1 MVDERAAIDSEVCI
15 GCGECI
21 LVCPNGAIE
30 VQWGRSIPVF
40 LEKMVEYTQGVL
52 KAKAG
57 KAFFIN
63 FITSVSPACDC
74 YPANDAPIVKD
85 IGVVAGTDP
94 VAIDQASVDLVNAEA
109 ALPGTQLTVNTAPG
123 EDKFKGIYPK
133 VDWEIQLDYAQRLQ
147 MGSRHYELVKL

>member
-1 MVDERAAIDSEVCI
+1 
-15 GCGECI
+15 
-21 LVCPNGAIE
+21 
-30 VQWGRSIPVF
+30 VF

-133 VDWEIQLDYAQRLQ
+133 VDWEIQLDYAQTLQ